1 MTAAATGG
9 EDLSE
14 PDSGTAPI
22 PPLSRIPPSSA
33 NNGARRSLSRGDPF
47 QDPHPSAHQR
57 RTKVTAAAGSI
68 AARFKVRKV
77 HIASTGWIGLEDR
90 GILTDAATGER
101 NPAGIV
107 YSLEMFFGPD
117 ATKLGFTLVKA
128 PKDAGN
134 PHPIVNSKKRICAV
148 YGGIPD
154 TPNFMR
160 DVHDPAVEAMEIARA

>member
-1 MTAAATGG
+1 MAAAAIGC

-22 PPLSRIPPSSA
+22 TPLSRIPPSSA
-33 NNGARRSLSRGDPF
+33 NNGAQRSLSRGDPF
-47 QDPHPSAHQR
+47 QDPRPSAHQR
-57 RTKVTAAAGSI
+57 RTKVGAAAGSI

-77 HIASTGWIGLEDR
+77 HIALTGWIGLQDY
-90 GILTDAATGER
+90 GIPPDTATGER
-101 NPAGIV
+101 DPVGIV
-107 YSLEMFFGPD
+107 HWLETFFGPD
-117 ATKLGFTLVKA
+117 PTKPGFTLVKA

-134 PHPIVNSKKRICAV
+134 PHPIVDSEKRVCAV

-160 DVHDPAVEAMEIARA
+160 DVHDPAVEAMEIAR